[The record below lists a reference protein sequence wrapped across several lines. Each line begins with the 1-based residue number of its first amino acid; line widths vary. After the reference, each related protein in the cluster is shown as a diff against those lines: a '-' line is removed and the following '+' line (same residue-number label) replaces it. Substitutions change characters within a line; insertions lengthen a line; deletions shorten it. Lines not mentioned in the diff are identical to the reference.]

1 MGTRGEL
8 YVETTQRMAEFSNLH
23 VSNHPLIR
31 HKQTLLSDERTDTR
45 MFRELVRELTSLL
58 VYEAM
63 EDVPVTEFT
72 YRTPLEETTGYA
84 LEPRIGLVP
93 IIRAGLGMVEAAAD
107 IIPHSEVWHL
117 GMYRDEE
124 THKPVSY
131 YNKLPKTCPDDLI
144 VVLDPM
150 LATGGSARDA
160 VTVLKEWG
168 AKWIKFV
175 GIIAAP
181 EGVRELQNAHPDVD
195 VYVSV
200 LDRELDD
207 NRFIRPGLGDAGDRL
222 FGTTRKDQQ

>member
-1 MGTRGEL
+1 LDDKERLAQFPT
-8 YVETTQRMAEFSNLH
+8 LH

-31 HKQTLLSDERTDTR
+31 HKQTLLSDERTDRR

-63 EDVPVTEFT
+63 ADVPVRPIT
-72 YRTPLEETTGYA
+72 YRTPLEEATGYV

-124 THKPVSY
+124 THQPVSY
-131 YNKLPKTCPDDLI
+131 YNKLPATCPDNLI

-160 VTVLKEWG
+160 ITVLKDWG
-168 AKWIKFV
+168 ATWIKFV

-181 EGVRELQNAHPDVD
+181 EGVNEVHRTHPDVQM
-195 VYVSV
+195 YVSV
-200 LDRELDD
+200 LDRELDE

-222 FGTTRKDQQ
+222 FGTGRREDER

>member
-1 MGTRGEL
+1 MSEESRL
-8 YVETTQRMAEFSNLH
+8 AEFPRLH
-23 VSNHPLIR
+23 VSGHPLIR
-31 HKQTLLSDERTDTR
+31 HKLTLLSDERTDTR

-63 EDVPVTEFT
+63 ADVPLRSFP
-72 YRTPLEETTGYA
+72 YRTPLEESTGYA

-93 IIRAGLGMVEAAAD
+93 IIRAGLGMVDPAAD

-124 THKPVSY
+124 THSPVSY
-131 YNKLPKTCPDDLI
+131 YNRLPKDCPDDLV

-168 AKWIKFV
+168 ARWIKFV

-181 EGVRELQNAHPDVD
+181 EGVRELQEHHPDVD
-195 VYVSV
+195 VYVATV
-200 LDRELDD
+200 DRELDS

-222 FGTTRKDQQ
+222 FGTVEM

>member
-1 MGTRGEL
+1 
-8 YVETTQRMAEFSNLH
+8 MADDPRLGQFPTLH
-23 VSNHPLIR
+23 VSHHPLIR
-31 HKQTLLSDERTDTR
+31 HKLTLLSDARTDTR

-63 EDVPVTEFT
+63 ADVPLRSFP
-72 YRTPLEETTGYA
+72 YSTPLEESTGYA

-93 IIRAGLGMVEAAAD
+93 IIRAGLGMVDPAAD

-124 THKPVSY
+124 THSPVSY
-131 YNKLPKTCPDDLI
+131 YNRLPKDCPDDLVI
-144 VVLDPM
+144 LLDPM

-160 VTVLKEWG
+160 ITVLKDWG

-181 EGVRELQNAHPDVD
+181 EGVAEVHRHHPDVD
-195 VYVSV
+195 MYVAT
-200 LDRELDD
+200 LDRELDE

-222 FGTTRKDQQ
+222 FGTVK

>member
-1 MGTRGEL
+1 L
-8 YVETTQRMAEFSNLH
+8 DDSQRLAEFPTLH
-23 VSNHPLIR
+23 ASNHPLIR
-31 HKQTLLSDERTDTR
+31 HKQTLLSDRGTDRR

-63 EDVPVTEFT
+63 ADVPMKSFT
-72 YRTPLEETTGYA
+72 YHTPLEEATGYELA
-84 LEPRIGLVP
+84 PRIGLVP
-93 IIRAGLGMVEAAAD
+93 IIRAGLGMVETAAD

-124 THKPVSY
+124 THQPISY

-160 VTVLKEWG
+160 ITVLKEWG

-181 EGVRELQNAHPDVD
+181 EGVREVHEHHPDVHM
-195 VYVSV
+195 YVSV
-200 LDRELDD
+200 LDRELDE

-222 FGTTRKDQQ
+222 FGTIKREEE